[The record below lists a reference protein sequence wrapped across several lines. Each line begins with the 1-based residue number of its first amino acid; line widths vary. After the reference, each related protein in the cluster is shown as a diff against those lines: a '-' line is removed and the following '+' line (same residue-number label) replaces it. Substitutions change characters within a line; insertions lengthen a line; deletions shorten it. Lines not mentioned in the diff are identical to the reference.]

1 MALAEDR
8 VAAITSLQT
17 SAMNGD
23 QVKQRWVS
31 QAILLLALLLAFAN
45 IVQNPLFESP
55 DELLHYRFVRYLLD
69 EGQLPIQPADD
80 TLTQYHQ
87 PPLYYLGGAVL
98 VAGIED
104 PQTDP
109 LVNPFWLSYNPGD
122 VHRDNKAQ
130 FLPQQPLMGLFSGT
144 ALVVRLLRLWSLLL
158 LAGIL
163 WALKRMAMELWP
175 QQPGQQALF
184 LAVAALNP
192 MLLYVGSSVNN
203 DNLVVLLGT
212 LLLLVLIRGLRTRF
226 TALTAAVVGLLWGAA
241 ALSKITGLLLLAPV
255 AVAMLWSAYRERRWS
270 RWLALGVAALGVG
283 LLLSGWWFARN
294 VSLYGELFGVE
305 RMLDIWGERTAGE
318 WDVATLVATLQ
329 YAQET
334 FWARFGYGQIVLPDV
349 LYVPFVA
356 LTLLGVG
363 GLLLRLREVTRAAR
377 ERQSGAWLT
386 LAVAAVVF
394 LAAFAYFMWRNPS
407 GANGRYIYP
416 AIGALAAFVASGV
429 ARLPLQRVVRPAT
442 ILIMSGI
449 AIFSLAWLVPWT
461 YAAPAHNRTVA
472 NSQTSLGLTELSWE
486 PGMQLRGAALH
497 SRDVSGVENPE
508 AQLYACWLAR
518 RAPQENYVFYV
529 HILDRDLEVIGRRD
543 THTGLGNYPTSL
555 WQSDTAFCET
565 YRVPLDASH
574 LEGPHVADVTIGFYG
589 AQSRDPLP
597 ALADGEA
604 PLDFVV
610 VDRLKVSAPASRV
623 QADETPLATFEE
635 GLALLSYEWASQTV
649 APGETATLRLRWAAS
664 GPATTSYTIFAHL
677 LDEGGELLAQH
688 DKAPLD
694 GAYPTQ
700 FWGEGE
706 VISDEHVFAVPADA
720 GAGSTSV
727 LLGFYDPADNAR
739 LQRTGGDGLPDAVQI
754 PGPAISP

>member
-1 MALAEDR
+1 MP
-8 VAAITSLQT
+8 
-17 SAMNGD
+17 
-23 QVKQRWVS
+23 

-45 IVQNPLFESP
+45 GIRNPLFESP

-87 PPLYYLGGAVL
+87 PPLYYLGGALL

-104 PQTDP
+104 PQIDP

-130 FLPQQPLMGLFSGT
+130 FLPQQSLMDLFSGT

-175 QQPGQQALF
+175 QRPGQQALF

-192 MLLYVGSSVNN
+192 MLLYMGSSVNN

-212 LLLLVLIRGLRTRF
+212 LLLLVLIHGLRTRF
-226 TALTAAVVGLLWGAA
+226 TALTAVVVGLLWGAA
-241 ALSKITGLLLLAPV
+241 ALSKINGLLLLAPMV
-255 AVAMLWSAYRERRWS
+255 VAMLWSAYRERRWR

-318 WDVATLVATLQ
+318 WDAATLVATLQ

-334 FWARFGYGQIVLPDV
+334 FWARFGYGQIVLPNV
-349 LYVPFVA
+349 LALPFVA
-356 LTLLGVG
+356 LSLLGVG
-363 GLLLRLREVTRAAR
+363 GFLWRLRKAMRAAR
-377 ERQSGAWLT
+377 EQRAGAWLT
-386 LAVAAVVF
+386 LAASALMF

-416 AIGALAAFVASGV
+416 AAGALAAFVATGV
-429 ARLPLQRVVRPAT
+429 GLLPLQRVVRPAT
-442 ILIMSGI
+442 MLFMGGI
-449 AIFSLAWLVPWT
+449 AIYSLAWLVPWT
-461 YAAPAHNRTVA
+461 YAAPARSGTVA
-472 NSQTSLGLTELSWE
+472 SSQSSLRRTELSWE
-486 PGMQLRGAALH
+486 PGMQLLGTALRN
-497 SRDVSGVENPE
+497 RDVSAAENPE
-508 AQLYACWLAR
+508 AQLFACWRAR

-529 HILDRDLEVIGRRD
+529 HVLDRDLEVIGRRD

-555 WQSDTAFCET
+555 WEADTAFCET
-565 YRVPLDASH
+565 YHVPLDTSH
-574 LEGPHVADVTIGFYG
+574 LEGPHVADATIGFYE

-597 ALADGEA
+597 ALAEGET

-610 VDRLKVSAPASRV
+610 VDQIKVSAPASRV
-623 QADETPLATFEE
+623 QADESPLATFEE
-635 GLALLSYEWASQTV
+635 GLSLLSYEWASQTV
-649 APGETATLRLRWAAS
+649 APGQTATLRLRWTAS

-688 DKAPLD
+688 DKVPLD
-694 GAYPTQ
+694 GDYPTQ

-706 VISDEHVFAVPADA
+706 VISDEHVFAVAA
-720 GAGSTSV
+720 GAEAGDTSV
-727 LLGFYDPADNAR
+727 LLGFYDPADDAR
-739 LQRTGGDGLPDAVQI
+739 LPRSDGDGLPDAVQI
-754 PGPAISP
+754 PGPTISP